1 MTSSAQDA
9 FRPETRA
16 PALKSILCPVDFSE
30 FSSKAYDYAQ
40 SLAAHYKADLF
51 VQHVLYSYPAFYKD
65 AAYEESCRKLQAD
78 TLRKLKRF
86 VRDRTRTKVQP
97 QCAVQDGS
105 ATDHI
110 LGFAEA
116 RGVDLIVMGAYGLR
130 GVDRL
135 LLGSVTESVLRK
147 AKCPVLAVRKP
158 AHDFVSPGAKA
169 DPVSLKRIVL
179 GMDFSD
185 HAHHALNYA
194 VSLAREY
201 NAELTLLHVL
211 EHHVEPGD
219 LQSATAE
226 ASRELEQSMPAGA
239 HKPSLLK
246 FLIRKGKPFKQIIEL
261 ALETQTDLVI
271 MGVRGRGCLDSALFG
286 STAYRVIQLGPCPV
300 LAVHI

>member
-1 MTSSAQDA
+1 MIDSAADTSQ
-9 FRPETRA
+9 PEASA
-16 PALKSILCPVDFSE
+16 PALKSILCPIDFSE
-30 FSSKAYDYAQ
+30 FSSKAFDYAQ
-40 SLAAHYKADLF
+40 SLAAHYRAALF
-51 VQHVLYSYPAFYKD
+51 VQHVLYTYPAFYTDD
-65 AAYEESCRKLQAD
+65 AYRESCHKLQAD
-78 TLRKLKRF
+78 TLQKLKQFIRGQ
-86 VRDRTRTKVQP
+86 TRTKIEP
-97 QCAVQDGS
+97 QCVVREGE
-105 ATDHI
+105 ATDQI
-110 LGFAEA
+110 LTFAEA
-116 RGVDLIVMGAYGLR
+116 QGTDLIVMGAYGLR

-135 LLGSVTESVLRK
+135 LLGSVTERVLRK
-147 AKCPVLAVRKP
+147 AQCPVLAVRKP
-158 AHDFVSPGAKA
+158 VHDFVSPREKG

-219 LQSATAE
+219 LQSATTE

-239 HKPSLLK
+239 HKPSLVK
-246 FLIRKGKPFKQIIEL
+246 FSTRRGKPFQQIIEF
-261 ALETQTDLVI
+261 AKDAQSDLVI